1 MKKTAL
7 LLICISLMLSMA
19 SCEFTGKPG
28 ADGSDIPSTE
38 DSITKDA
45 SKTED
50 SATNDSIVKDDSSE
64 DEDKVTTSEP
74 TEGIKY
80 ELSSDGSF
88 ATVVGYEGTAT
99 DIHFLKEYEG
109 APVTKIGANAFK
121 ENKDITSVTIHN
133 GIKEIEGWAFFE
145 CSSLTSLKF
154 ENGSTLTIIHQYVFQ
169 STALSK
175 LVIPESVTHIGAL
188 AFAGCLSLNS
198 ITIPSTTLIGDNAFQ
213 NTGYF
218 NNENNWENGVLY
230 IGTHLINV
238 KLEYEGEVVV
248 REGTTTIAGS
258 AFSYRQD
265 VTRVVMPDSV
275 VSISEMAFY
284 YCTDLEEVVLSKNLA
299 YIGFEAFY
307 HSYIHGDFIIPKSVK
322 TIEASAFRY
331 AVVNRVFYEGTK
343 DDWNNI
349 AMGNYNDVFKNNEEI
364 GWFYYYSESSPEEPR
379 KYWHYDENG
388 NIVIWK

>member
-1 MKKTAL
+1 MKKIAL
-7 LLICISLMLSMA
+7 LLICIFLMLSMA
-19 SCEFTGKPG
+19 SCEFIDKPG

-38 DSITKDA
+38 DSITNDA

-64 DEDKVTTSEP
+64 DEDEVTTSEP

-80 ELSSDGSF
+80 ELSSNGSF

-109 APVTKIGANAFK
+109 APVTKIGTNAFK

-198 ITIPSTTLIGDNAFQ
+198 ITVPSTTLIGDSAFY

-218 NNENNWENGVLY
+218 NNEDNWDNGVLY

-238 KLEYEGEVVV
+238 KLEYKGEVIVK
-248 REGTTTIAGS
+248 EGTTTIAGS
-258 AFSYRQD
+258 AFCYRQD

-275 VSISEMAFY
+275 VCIAEMAFY
-284 YCTDLEEVVLSKNLA
+284 YCSLEEIVLSKNIN

-307 HSYIHGDFIIPKSVK
+307 HGNIHGDFIIPKSVK
-322 TIEASAFRY
+322 TIEHSAFRY
-331 AVVNRVFYEGTK
+331 ASASRVFFEGTT

-349 AMGNYNDVFKNNEEI
+349 YIGNFNDVFKYNQEF
-364 GWFYYYSESSPEEPR
+364 GWFYYYSESAPSEGW
-379 KYWHYDENG
+379 KYWHYDESG

>member
-1 MKKTAL
+1 MKKIAL

-19 SCEFTGKPG
+19 SCEFTDKPD
-28 ADGSDIPSTE
+28 ADRAEIPSREDSTSKDTTKTE
-38 DSITKDA
+38 DSI
-45 SKTED
+45 
-50 SATNDSIVKDDSSE
+50 IKDDSSE

-154 ENGSTLTIIHQYVFQ
+154 ENGSALTIIHQYVFQ

-198 ITIPSTTLIGDNAFQ
+198 ITVPSTTLIGDSAFY

-218 NNENNWENGVLY
+218 NNEDNWENGVLY

-238 KLEYEGEVVV
+238 KLEYKGEVIVK
-248 REGTTTIAGS
+248 EGTTTIAGS
-258 AFSYRQD
+258 AFCYRQD

-284 YCTDLEEVVLSKNLA
+284 YCSLEEIVLSKNIN

-307 HSYIHGDFIIPKSVK
+307 HGYIHGDFIIPKSVK
-322 TIEASAFRY
+322 TIEDSAFRY
-331 AVVNRVFYEGTK
+331 ALANRVFFEGTT

-349 AMGNYNDVFKNNEEI
+349 YIGNFNDVFKHNEES
-364 GWFYYYSESSPEEPR
+364 GRFYYYSESAPSEGW
-379 KYWHYDENG
+379 KYWHYDESG